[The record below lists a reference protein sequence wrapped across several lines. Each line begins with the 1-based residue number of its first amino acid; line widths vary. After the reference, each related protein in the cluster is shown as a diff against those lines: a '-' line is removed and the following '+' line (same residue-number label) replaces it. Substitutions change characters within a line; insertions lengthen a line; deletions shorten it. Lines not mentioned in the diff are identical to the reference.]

1 MRSGDF
7 KISYAEDI
15 RILQTYFIKIC
26 IGIFILALIA
36 YVLVAEKYFI
46 YLINLSAIA
55 TIGALGLNLLTGFTG
70 QISIGHAG
78 FLAIGAYSSAILTSK
93 CGFSVSL
100 SPCL

>member
-7 KISYAEDI
+7 KTSYAEDI
-15 RILQTYFIKIC
+15 RILQTAFIKIC
-26 IGIFILALIA
+26 IGIFILSLIA

-93 CGFSVSL
+93 CSFPFS
-100 SPCL
+100 